1 MLIFSGPPT
10 LHDSDP
16 PRQRSSTTAIL
27 HDSDPPRQ
35 RSSTTAILH
44 DSDPP

>member
-35 RSSTTAILH
+35 RSSIMILH
-44 DSDPP
+44 NGDPQ